1 MPKKPEV
8 HTVPNPDGNGWVNKL
23 GGEEVS
29 HHRRKDTAVERG
41 REIAIENKTEH
52 AIHNTDG
59 TIGRKNSYGND
70 SNPPK
75 DKNR

>member
-1 MPKKPEV
+1 MPKKAEV
-8 HTVPNPDGNGWVNKL
+8 HTVPNPAGAGWINKL

-29 HHRRKDTAVERG
+29 HHRRKETAVERG
-41 REIAIENKTEH
+41 REIAITNETEH
-52 AIHNTDG
+52 AIHNLDG

-70 SNPPK
+70 PNPPK